1 MMIDKSSAKPYYEQI
16 VLLIK
21 AQVLQGIL
29 QPGERIA
36 SVREMARQ
44 LLMNPNTV
52 SKAYK
57 MLEMQGV
64 IMTVKGRGTYIA
76 EQQAT
81 VRDDVK
87 IAQIKHKIQD
97 LVLEARYLSVDKTEL
112 TTWITEQYGRGQV
125 NAND

>member
-21 AQVLQGIL
+21 EQVLQGIL
-29 QPGERIA
+29 QPGEQIA

-64 IMTVKGRGTYIA
+64 IVTVKGRGTYIA
-76 EQQAT
+76 EQQTT
-81 VRDDVK
+81 VRDDAKVAQVK
-87 IAQIKHKIQD
+87 QKIQE
-97 LVLEARYLSVDKTEL
+97 LVLEARYLSVDETEI
-112 TTWITEQYGRGQV
+112 TKWVTEQYEGSQT

>member
-21 AQVLQGIL
+21 EQVLQGIL
-29 QPGERIA
+29 QPGEQIA

-52 SKAYK
+52 SKAYR

-64 IMTVKGRGTYIA
+64 IVTVKGRGTYIA
-76 EQQAT
+76 EQQTT
-81 VRDDVK
+81 VRDDAKVAQVK
-87 IAQIKHKIQD
+87 QKIQE
-97 LVLEARYLSVDKTEL
+97 LVLEARYLSVDETEI
-112 TTWITEQYGRGQV
+112 TKWVTEQYEGSQK